1 MNAFMCWKWAWQPKK
16 LPELHYAMTDKEGCL
31 QMVEIIC
38 AVVKVLQVRAMHERC
53 SYMAE
58 IQLND
63 KI

>member
-1 MNAFMCWKWAWQPKK
+1 MNAFTCQKWAWQPKK
-16 LPELHYAMTDKEGCL
+16 LLELHYAMTDKEGCL

-53 SYMAE
+53 SYIVE
-58 IQLND
+58 IQLKG